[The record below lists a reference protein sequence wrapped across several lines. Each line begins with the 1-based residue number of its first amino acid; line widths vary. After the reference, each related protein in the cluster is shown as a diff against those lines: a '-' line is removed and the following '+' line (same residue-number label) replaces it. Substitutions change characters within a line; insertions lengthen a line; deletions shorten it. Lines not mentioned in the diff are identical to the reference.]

1 MSRTLARLIYVFA
14 HGITYPFGKKRKI
27 KALYRAHSILLQ
39 RKPLIS
45 DTRWG
50 TLQFV
55 SESGIRFSQLDRSE
69 PDTIAWIDNFTND
82 PVVFWDIGANVGVY
96 SLYAALRPNVQVLA
110 FEPGAAS
117 YWALNRNIELNGMD
131 DRITTLPAALC
142 GDTKI
147 DKLNM
152 ANTDP
157 GGSKHGFGVMVDQLD
172 NVIGVKFRQGG
183 IGFSLDDLVR
193 LFSLPLPTHLKLDV
207 DGLEP
212 DILRGGR
219 NMLLAPTVRSVI
231 VEIEGSETR
240 SRELTA
246 LMADAGFVPRS
257 TPKGSPNYRNVVF
270 DKLQKGV

>member
-1 MSRTLARLIYVFA
+1 MFLLTRSLICSA
-14 HGITYPFGKKRKI
+14 EKRKI

-39 RKPLIS
+39 RKFLIS

-55 SESGIRFSQLDRSE
+55 SESGIRFSQLERSE

-82 PVVFWDIGANVGVY
+82 PIVFWDIGANMGVY

-131 DRITTLPAALC
+131 DRITALPAALC

-183 IGFSLDDLVR
+183 IGFFWMIPSGC
-193 LFSLPLPTHLKLDV
+193 F
-207 DGLEP
+207 
-212 DILRGGR
+212 RGR
-219 NMLLAPTVRSVI
+219 FRRT
-231 VEIEGSETR
+231 
-240 SRELTA
+240 
-246 LMADAGFVPRS
+246 
-257 TPKGSPNYRNVVF
+257 
-270 DKLQKGV
+270 